1 MNTTHPRRAA
11 RRLTSRIGQLAAVL
25 TVVVCGLLASAAVVP
40 GASAGEFVPGP
51 GGAGPVAPVTTTP
64 VHVITM
70 GGTPGWQIALI
81 ALGAALIAAAS
92 AVLLDRARTGRRAPS
107 VNTA

>member
-1 MNTTHPRRAA
+1 MNTTHPRSAGRQLTARAG
-11 RRLTSRIGQLAAVL
+11 RLAAVL
-25 TVVVCGLLASAAVVP
+25 TAVVCGLLASAAVVP
-40 GASAGEFVPGP
+40 AAFAGEFVPGP
-51 GGAGPVAPVTTTP
+51 GGAGFVPPVTTTP